1 MDHEPAHFREEVR
14 SRRPRPEETSRLSLP
29 AGTPVM
35 LVCRTAFA
43 EDRRVVEVNEMVL
56 DASAHVHEYDFEA

>member
-1 MDHEPAHFREEVR
+1 
-14 SRRPRPEETSRLSLP
+14 
-29 AGTPVM
+29 M